1 MAKFDIRGINEMEV
15 NLDLRSRILE
25 YSLLIEKSV
34 NDLLLI
40 YLGIYFKKKTRLFD
54 NRPGISFKNK
64 IDLLFDLEILSK
76 EENYDFELLMIFRN
90 KFLHDIEC
98 NSFKIIF
105 EKFDNS
111 IKKKFQNYLDK
122 GELIEDE
129 LACENAL
136 GNLYV
141 KNLKVLDAKLELKKL
156 EIHKTL
162 ELVHFYH
169 DQFNSS
175 IDLFFD
181 FNNDLI
187 SFINKNFNEKRDAI
201 LINNFIKLIKH
212 YISKYPNINVIN
224 PINNVKFEHISN
236 PDFQRKLFNTF
247 DDLKTKIEKTRKK
260 LNSESSKSSMR
271 KNNTRLA
278 D

>member
-1 MAKFDIRGINEMEV
+1 MDV

-40 YLGIYFKKKTRLFD
+40 FLGISFKKKTRLFG
-54 NRPGISFKNK
+54 NRQGISFKNK

-76 EENYDFELLMIFRN
+76 EENYDFELFMIFRN

-105 EKFDNS
+105 DKFDNS

-122 GELIEDE
+122 SELIEDE

-136 GNLYV
+136 SNLFV
-141 KNLKVLDAKLELKKL
+141 KNLKVLQAKFEMKKL
-156 EIHKTL
+156 EISKAL

-169 DQFNSS
+169 DQFNSN

-187 SFINKNFNEKRDAI
+187 SLIDKNFDEESDSI
-201 LINNFIKLIKH
+201 LINKFIKLIKH
-212 YISKYPNINVIN
+212 YISKFPNVNVIN
-224 PINNVKFEHISN
+224 PVNNVKLEHISN
-236 PDFQRKLFNTF
+236 PDFQKELFNTF
-247 DDLKTKIEKTRKK
+247 DVLNTKIEKTRNK
-260 LNSESSKSSMR
+260 LNTESSKSLMR
-271 KNNTRLA
+271 KNNTRL
-278 D
+278 

>member
-1 MAKFDIRGINEMEV
+1 MEV
-15 NLDLRSRILE
+15 NLDLRSKILE
-25 YSLLIEKSV
+25 YSLLIEKSI

-40 YLGIYFKKKTRLFD
+40 FLGIYFNKKTRLFG
-54 NRPGISFKNK
+54 NRQGISFKNK

-76 EENYDFELLMIFRN
+76 KENYDFELLMIFRN

-105 EKFDNS
+105 EKLDNS

-122 GELIEDE
+122 SELIEDE

-136 GNLYV
+136 GNLFV
-141 KNLKVLDAKLELKKL
+141 KNLKVLQSKFEMKKL
-156 EIHKTL
+156 EISKAL

-169 DQFNSS
+169 DQFNYN

-181 FNNDLI
+181 FNNDLL
-187 SFINKNFNEKRDAI
+187 SFINNNFDEESDSVM
-201 LINNFIKLIKH
+201 INNFIKLIKH
-212 YISKYPNINVIN
+212 YISKYPNMDVIN
-224 PINNVKFEHISN
+224 PINELKLEHISN

-247 DDLKTKIEKTRKK
+247 DELNIKIELTRIK
-260 LNSESSKSSMR
+260 LNSESSKSLIG
-271 KNNTRLA
+271 KNNKLLVN
-278 D
+278 